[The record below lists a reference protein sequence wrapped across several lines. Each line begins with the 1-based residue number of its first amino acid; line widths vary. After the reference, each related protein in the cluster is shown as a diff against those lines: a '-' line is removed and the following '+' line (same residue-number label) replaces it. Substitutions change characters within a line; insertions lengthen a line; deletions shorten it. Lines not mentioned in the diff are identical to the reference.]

1 LLLKTTRL
9 ALLALATMNVS
20 SAQGKNSNSQ
30 HAPGIASISICSPTG
45 TGDQGFCPS
54 GTFDTQQSVLGP
66 GGVPVNSISSGL
78 GVGAAPDEHSTV
90 FSPGTLGP
98 NQDYLFFLASG
109 EGGHAFIGVSVLS
122 GGSGPDE
129 NGQWTLDFSY
139 NDGYGSYPGGF
150 GPVFNPSTRG
160 DFCPIVKDHIAAHQ
174 DQTFDM
180 HYAASGSVVIDP
192 TGAPGSLLMVYEGTN
207 ACIGNPGGPIF
218 GNNDDY
224 LSLAIATSLDYG
236 KKWPTYRGTP
246 DFDFVQ
252 MPDVNKTEAPN
263 APIGALGADV
273 CMGNDC
279 TTTPPAS
286 YGRYPVVTP
295 PTSLASLMEAGQPL
309 NSKFGE
315 QEISG
320 FVDDVGGNPNPY
332 LYINSGDVRV
342 ARAQL
347 NGGTAPLS
355 FLRWDGASFA
365 SVGLGG
371 VEVSVLPAAAFEN
384 CGAPAQS
391 QFGSSIS
398 YVDSTQQYLLTFVC
412 VSPGDPAL
420 GQIPGSHFGA
430 AWFYS
435 TSYDLSDQSQW
446 SAPREVE
453 GSWNFFDPTGGCADY
468 NGWYPTFVSLDK
480 NPGHLSMNGYVFYLS
495 GCQGGA
501 TPGATPPARQFSS
514 RAFRITREVPPGQ

>member
-1 LLLKTTRL
+1 MKFRLQLKTTLL
-9 ALLALATMNVS
+9 AVLALATMNAIHGQNPPHRS
-20 SAQGKNSNSQ
+20 
-30 HAPGIASISICSPTG
+30 PGIASISVCSPTG
-45 TGDQGFCPS
+45 TSVQGSCPS
-54 GTFDTQQSVLGP
+54 GTFDTQQMVLGP
-66 GGVPVNSISSGL
+66 GGTSVNDTTNGL
-78 GVGAAPDEHSTV
+78 GVGVAPDEHSTV
-90 FSPGTLGP
+90 FAPGTLGT
-98 NQDYLFFLASG
+98 NQEYLFFLASG
-109 EGGHAFIGVSVLS
+109 SGGHDWIGVSVLS
-122 GGSGPDE
+122 GGLGPDQS
-129 NGQWTLDFSY
+129 GQWTLGFSY
-139 NDGYGSYPGGF
+139 IDGYGSYPGGGF

-160 DFCPIVKDHIAAHQ
+160 DFCPIVQDHLAADQ

-192 TGAPGSLLMVYEGTN
+192 TATPGSLVMVYEGTN
-207 ACIGNPGGPIF
+207 ACIGNPGGKIS
-218 GNNDDY
+218 GNSDDY
-224 LSLAIATSLDYG
+224 LTLAIATSLDYG
-236 KKWPTYRGTP
+236 KNWPTYRGKP
-246 DFDFVQ
+246 GFDFVQ
-252 MPDVNKTEAPN
+252 MPGVNPTEAPN
-263 APIGALGADV
+263 APMGALGANV

-295 PTSLASLMEAGQPL
+295 PTSLASLMAGGAL
-309 NSKFGE
+309 SSKFGE

-320 FVDDVGGNPNPY
+320 FVDDVGGNPDPY

-355 FLRWDGASFA
+355 FLKWDGTAFA

-371 VEVSVLPAAAFEN
+371 VETSVLPPGAFKN
-384 CGAPAQS
+384 CTAPAQS

-420 GQIPGSHFGA
+420 GVIPGSTRGA

-446 SAPREVE
+446 STPQEIE
-453 GSWNFFDPTGGCADY
+453 GSWNIFDTTGQCTDY
-468 NGWYPTFVSLDK
+468 NGWYPTLVSLDK
-480 NPGHLSMNGYVFYLS
+480 NPGHLSMTGYVFYLW
-495 GCQGGA
+495 GCQGGG
-501 TPGATPPARQFSS
+501 TPGVNTRQFSS
-514 RAFRITREVPPGQ
+514 RAFRITRAVAAGQ